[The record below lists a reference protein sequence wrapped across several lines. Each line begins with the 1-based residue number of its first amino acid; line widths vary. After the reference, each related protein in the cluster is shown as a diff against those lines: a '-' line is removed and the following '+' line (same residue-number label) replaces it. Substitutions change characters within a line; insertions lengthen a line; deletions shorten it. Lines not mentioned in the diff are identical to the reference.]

1 MVQLNIRK
9 NELELNFLER
19 DRKNVAKE
27 IAAYNYCAAQ
37 AMNRATKG
45 KLGEAE
51 SFWRDA
57 FASLREISRMAEY
70 KKNNAEL
77 HSVVNQ
83 LREAGILCDVVRRN
97 G

>member
-1 MVQLNIRK
+1 MTYTINNK
-9 NELELNFLER
+9 ELEQNFLER
-19 DRKNVAKE
+19 DHKNVAKE

-37 AMNRATKG
+37 AINRATKG

-83 LREAGILCDVVRRN
+83 LREAGILCDVVRRSR
-97 G
+97 